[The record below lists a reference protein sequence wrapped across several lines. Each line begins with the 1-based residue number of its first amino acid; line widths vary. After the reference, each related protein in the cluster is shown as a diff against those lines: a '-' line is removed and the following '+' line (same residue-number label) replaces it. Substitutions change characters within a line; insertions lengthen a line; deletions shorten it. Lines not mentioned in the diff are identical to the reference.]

1 MNAIGLPF
9 LYSSMALSDGL
20 SGMNMPLLGFLGFGN
35 FGIVLKGVFTS
46 AFLFSALS
54 SAGLPLDMLS
64 CLRAAH
70 GTAWLNFATIH
81 FLGSTIVCI
90 RIFVTKVTR

>member
-1 MNAIGLPF
+1 
-9 LYSSMALSDGL
+9 MALSDGL
-20 SGMNMPLLGFLGFGN
+20 SGTNIPLVGFRGFGN

-70 GTAWLNFATIH
+70 GTAWLNFATVH
-81 FLGSTIVCI
+81 FLRSAIVCI